1 MNTSRTNG
9 DAPHARERRVLIAH
23 GVALYRAGVRHVL
36 AGDPRFV
43 VVGDADRA
51 DVAYHAFVEI
61 DPDVC
66 LIDHELP
73 PGGCAETM
81 RRMLA
86 RKPDI
91 AIAVVGVKGD
101 GLSALRL
108 MEQGALACLG
118 RESDGDA
125 ILRAVREVASGHR
138 YLTHDLAQQV
148 AMLRLKPRQD
158 LLSALSPREFEVFR
172 LVSQGMAPPDIAR
185 CLTLSMR
192 SVANYTCQVKRKLGV
207 TTTAE
212 MVHLAVRHR
221 VIEISD

>member
-1 MNTSRTNG
+1 M
-9 DAPHARERRVLIAH
+9 RVLVAH
-23 GVALYRAGVRHVL
+23 GTALYRAGVRHVL
-36 AGDPRFV
+36 AADPRFV

-51 DVAYHAFVEI
+51 DVAYHTFVEL
-61 DPDVC
+61 DPDIC
-66 LIDHELP
+66 LLDHDLP

-86 RKPDI
+86 RKRDV

-108 MEQGALACLG
+108 LEQGALACLG
-118 RESDGDA
+118 RDSDGDA
-125 ILRAVREVASGHR
+125 ILRAVREVAAGQR

-148 AMLRLKPRQD
+148 AMLRLKPRHD
-158 LLSALSPREFEVFR
+158 LLSSLSPREFEVFR
-172 LVSQGMAPPDIAR
+172 LVSQGMSPPDIAR

-207 TTTAE
+207 STTAE

-221 VIEISD
+221 VIEIAD